1 MKKCYVH
8 LQRLP
13 EHIIKSS
20 YVKIDMECQ
29 NSSQETIKF
38 NEIEIK
44 EHENLNDNFYR
55 DNVIFIFILMFKV
68 TSLQFKKITVIIKS
82 IHEK

>member
-13 EHIIKSS
+13 EHIIKNS

-29 NSSQETIKF
+29 NSSQETIEF
-38 NEIEIK
+38 NEIEVK

-55 DNVIFIFILMFKV
+55 DNVIFIFILMLK
-68 TSLQFKKITVIIKS
+68 LHLYNLKK
-82 IHEK
+82 

>member
-13 EHIIKSS
+13 EHIIKNS

-55 DNVIFIFILMFKV
+55 DNVIFIFILMLK
-68 TSLQFKKITVIIKS
+68 LHLYNLKK
-82 IHEK
+82 